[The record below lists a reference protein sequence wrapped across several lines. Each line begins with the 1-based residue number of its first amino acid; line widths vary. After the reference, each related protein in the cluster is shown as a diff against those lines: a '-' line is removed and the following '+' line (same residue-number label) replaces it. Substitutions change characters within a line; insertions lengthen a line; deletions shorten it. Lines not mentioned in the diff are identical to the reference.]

1 MLTPQVAIMNSKS
14 KTQNSAPATR
24 RQGSAAQQRAMVNKL
39 NKPYIGRPSRMM
51 PVLVPKSLT
60 NDNSKALD
68 VMTNRLIK
76 RLPMKLTPA
85 GNGFLKCAFAPPD
98 FLSTGVA
105 GIPDG
110 CETSVLLKRHRF
122 TSTFSVPAG
131 STAHILLL
139 PTPGV
144 AYWLANTS
152 TADIVQSTQFF
163 AVPYADTNTFFGSL
177 NDLNYDRNAT
187 QFRFVSNHIEL
198 QSTNNMM
205 NFAGTIRA
213 FKPNITVVT
222 GRAAINSTLSIA
234 GIEGCNSTQPSSL
247 YTSSVKDGIFAGC
260 YSKEK
265 TFKFSPI
272 IPAYPTIPTASPTD
286 TWEYGQLVYY
296 FAGLDNNFEA
306 QYIRINVPSGAVA
319 QDFLVNT
326 WACVE
331 YQLQSNSTF
340 MTHTTISPPLDN
352 LALELYHRM
361 KHMLPV
367 AVTAAD
373 NDTFW
378 ERVTKL
384 IKMLAG
390 TAAMVPGPIGTVG
403 TGIGMITSGLQ
414 SMFI

>member
-68 VMTNRLIK
+68 IIANRMVK
-76 RLPMKLTPA
+76 RLPMKLTPQ
-85 GNGFLKCAFAPPD
+85 GTGFLKCAFAPPD

-110 CETSVLLKRHRF
+110 CETSALLKRHRY
-122 TSTFSVPAG
+122 TSVISVPAG
-131 STAHILLL
+131 TTQHILLL

-144 AYWLANTS
+144 SKWVAATTGPNL
-152 TADIVQSTQFF
+152 VQGSQFV
-163 AVPYADTNTFFGSL
+163 ATPYADSDSFFGTL
-177 NDLNYDRNAT
+177 QDLNYDRNAT
-187 QFRFVSNHIEL
+187 AFRFVSNHIEL
-198 QSTNNMM
+198 QCTNNMM
-205 NFAGTIRA
+205 NFAGTIRS
-213 FKPNITVVT
+213 FKVNISLVT
-222 GRAAINSTLSIA
+222 GRSADNTTLSIA
-234 GIEGCNSTQPSSL
+234 GIEGCNSTQPPAL

-260 YSKEK
+260 YAKEK

-272 IPAYPTIPTASPTD
+272 VPAYPTIPTAPPVA
-286 TWEYGQLVYY
+286 TWEYGQLVNH

-306 QYIRINVPSGAVA
+306 QYIRITVPSGSAT
-319 QDFLVNT
+319 QEFLINT

-331 YQLQSNSTF
+331 YQLQSGSTF
-340 MTHTTISPPLDN
+340 IPHTTITPQLDS
-352 LALELYHRM
+352 LALDLYHKM

-378 ERVTKL
+378 ERVTKM

-390 TAAMVPGPIGTVG
+390 TAALVPGPVGTVG
-403 TGIGMITSGLQ
+403 TGIGMITNGLEVLF
-414 SMFI
+414 M